1 MCERLLYRQDR
12 APAVVLAVLQARGW
26 EEYLAERDSMDMW
39 SLLWTTG
46 RPKPSDYA
54 TGRDYQRISHFPK
67 TSLLCTKDNLAR
79 GLKRMKGIYGKV
91 YNFSPQT
98 FILPNEYA
106 KFLQMYLQQPGAP
119 WICKPADL
127 SRGRKIFLFKDI
139 KALQY
144 DTPVIV
150 QRYLPNPML
159 IGERKWDL
167 RIYVLVTS
175 YRPLT
180 IYLYREGLARFST
193 EKFDMTDLSN
203 KYSHLTNTS
212 INKLN
217 PGLGP
222 SKEAATGYKWPLAQ
236 LRAYLTASGTDTDK
250 LWREIKRIV
259 VLTLLVIAQEVPQ

>member
-1 MCERLLYRQDR
+1 MCEKLLYRQER
-12 APAVVLAVLQARGW
+12 APAVVLAVLRARGW
-26 EEYLAERDSMDMW
+26 EEYQADRDSLDMW

-54 TGRDYQRISHFPK
+54 KGRDYQRINHFPK

-91 YNFSPQT
+91 YNFSPVT
-98 FILPNEYA
+98 FILPNDYA
-106 KFLQMYLQQPGAP
+106 KFLYAYLHTPGTS

-127 SRGRKIFLFKDI
+127 SRGRKIFVFKDI
-139 KALQY
+139 KALTY
-144 DTPVIV
+144 DTSVIV
-150 QRYLPNPML
+150 QRYLSNPLL
-159 IGERKWDL
+159 IGEYKWDL

-175 YRPLT
+175 YHPLT
-180 IYLYREGLARFST
+180 IYLYGEGLARFST

-203 KYSHLTNTS
+203 KFAHLTNTS

-217 PGLGP
+217 PGFDP
-222 SKEAATGYKWPLAQ
+222 SKDIVGYKWPLAQ
-236 LRAYLTASGTDTDK
+236 LRAYLTTTGADVEK

-259 VLTLLVIAQEVPQ
+259 VLTLLVIVQEVPQ